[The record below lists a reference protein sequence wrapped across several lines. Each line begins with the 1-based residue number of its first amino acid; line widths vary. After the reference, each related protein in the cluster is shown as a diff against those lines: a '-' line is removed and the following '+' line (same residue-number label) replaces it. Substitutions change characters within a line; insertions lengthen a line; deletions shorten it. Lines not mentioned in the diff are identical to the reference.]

1 MYGLKSIASCKV
13 INYKKEVYKTLQS
26 KFVKAIINHYEWQ
39 QPMQNDLLSL
49 RKHNNKYSKQNISK
63 DSKVSKCQ
71 KTMIKLLAI
80 SIIAK

>member
-1 MYGLKSIASCKV
+1 MLTSLDI
-13 INYKKEVYKTLQS
+13 KT
-26 KFVKAIINHYEWQ
+26 IIKIEEYLYDK
-39 QPMQNDLLSL
+39 NDILSL
-49 RKHNNKYSKQNISK
+49 RKRNNKYSKQNISK

>member
-1 MYGLKSIASCKV
+1 MAATYANQIIRMLTSSDI
-13 INYKKEVYKTLQS
+13 
-26 KFVKAIINHYEWQ
+26 KAIIYIEESLCHK
-39 QPMQNDLLSL
+39 NDKLLL